1 MGRTPSTA
9 GVAPEE
15 AQTNEAEAP
24 VAQPGA
30 NVIVLAEDV
39 TLLELLKHALEGR
52 QRVWRADNALHAADL
67 LVAADS
73 GILFLDAALLTH
85 ETPELVDKLHSQF
98 PDVPIV
104 VTGRRDDEAELGQ
117 RISSGVVFRFLHK
130 PVSAERVRNFID
142 GAARRA
148 SGADDERARP
158 AKGKASPSRA
168 PRAPRLPRIRLDAER
183 RRQLFRATSLLVLL
197 ALVGWGIA
205 ALVEDQPWKDL
216 SLPSL
221 PTASP
226 ARSATPQQAPA
237 AAPRPAPARAAE
249 QTETGRLL
257 SAAGIAL
264 SQGRFAEPS
273 GDNAI
278 ELYRAVLRLDPINA
292 EARQGLR
299 STAEGLLQQVQR
311 ALIAG
316 DPDSAA
322 TALDQARS
330 ADPTDPRLA
339 YYSNQLELARER
351 ARTSAQLA
359 TGAAI
364 AAADHAESRQLA
376 QFLTVADTRMKQGKL
391 TGGPDSAEAYVL
403 QARDLAPDAPGV
415 QQGLNAL
422 SGRML
427 LAASEA
433 KGRGDLAAATNWLD
447 QAETL
452 GVDGPS
458 IARLRAEIASTQVAS
473 VQEDRSRLLAL
484 ANQRIAQGRLLSPAG
499 DSARHYIDLLRAA
512 DPNYAGLSDTES
524 LLASALIEQARAMI
538 RSHRYTEATQLL
550 DSATAAGARAADVA
564 AARKELGSSLAVTAA
579 AGQVLPESALKRLSH
594 DAPQYPKR
602 ALERGIEG
610 WVNVEFTVA
619 ADGTTRDIE
628 VTAAEPTGVFD
639 QAVADAI
646 GTWRYRPR
654 IVAGH
659 PVDQRV
665 AARLRFELSGG

>member
-9 GVAPEE
+9 GVAPED
-15 AQTNEAEAP
+15 AQTNEAEAL

-30 NVIVLAEDV
+30 NVIVLVEDV
-39 TLLELLKHALEGR
+39 TLLEMLRHALEGR
-52 QRVWRADNALHAADL
+52 QRVWRAESTLHAADL
-67 LVAADS
+67 LVASQS
-73 GILFLDAALLTH
+73 GILFLDAALLNH
-85 ETPELVDKLHSQF
+85 ETPEFVDKLHSQF

-130 PVSAERVRNFID
+130 PVSTERVRTFVD
-142 GAARRA
+142 AAARRI
-148 SGADDERARP
+148 SEADAGGRARP
-158 AKGKASPSRA
+158 ARGKASPTRGRRA
-168 PRAPRLPRIRLDAER
+168 LRLPRVRLDAR
-183 RRQLFRATSLLVLL
+183 RRTQLLRATSLLLVVAL
-197 ALVGWGIA
+197 AAWGIT
-205 ALVEDQPWKDL
+205 ALLEDPPWKNR
-216 SLPSL
+216 SRPSL
-221 PTASP
+221 PVASP
-226 ARSATPQQAPA
+226 ARSATPQRA
-237 AAPRPAPARAAE
+237 AAATRPAPVPAPGQPEAA
-249 QTETGRLL
+249 RLL

-264 SQGRFAEPS
+264 SQGHFAEPS

-278 ELYRAVLRLDPINA
+278 ELYRAVLRLDPLNA
-292 EARQGLR
+292 EAHQGLR
-299 STAEGLLQQVQR
+299 STADGLLQR
-311 ALIAG
+311 AQQALVSG

-322 TALDQARS
+322 AALDQARS

-339 YYSNQLELARER
+339 YYSNQLQLARER
-351 ARTSAQLA
+351 VRTGARLA
-359 TGAAI
+359 PGAAI
-364 AAADHAESRQLA
+364 TAADDAANRQLA
-376 QFLTVADTRMKQGKL
+376 QFLTVAGTRMKQGKL
-391 TGGPDSAEAYVL
+391 SGGPDSAEAYVL
-403 QARDLAPDAPGV
+403 QARDLAPEAPGV
-415 QQGLNAL
+415 QQALNAL

-433 KGRGDLAAATNWLD
+433 KGRGDLAAAASWLD

-499 DSARHYIDLLRAA
+499 DSARHYVDLLRAA

-524 LLASALIEQARAMI
+524 LLASALVEQVRAMI
-538 RSHRYTEATQLL
+538 RSHRYAEATQLL

-564 AARKELGSSLAVTAA
+564 AARKELGASLAVTAA
-579 AGQVLPESALKRLSH
+579 AGQVLPESALQRLSH
-594 DAPQYPKR
+594 DDPRYPKK

-610 WVNVEFTVA
+610 WVTVEFTVA

-628 VTAAEPTGVFD
+628 VTAAQPTGVFD
-639 QAVADAI
+639 EAVADAI

-659 PVDQRV
+659 AVDQRV
-665 AARLRFELSGG
+665 EARLRFRLSGG